1 MNPWLRWCRFN
12 LVGAL
17 GMAVQLTALA
27 LLNRSTH
34 GHYLLA
40 TAVAIELTLLHN
52 FAWHV
57 AWTWRDRRDPV
68 SLAARLLRFHLANGL
83 VSFAGNLALM
93 HLLVARAHLPVLP
106 ANGIAIL
113 ACSIVN
119 FLLGDQWIFAFP
131 LSPGRSPHA
140 G

>member
-17 GMAVQLTALA
+17 GMAVQLATLA
-27 LLNRSTH
+27 LLNRASR
-34 GHYLLA
+34 GHYLIA
-40 TAVAIELTLLHN
+40 TAGAIELTLLHN

-57 AWTWRDRRDPV
+57 AWTWRDRRDPS

-83 VSFAGNLALM
+83 VSFAGNLLLM
-93 HLLVARAHLPVLP
+93 RLFVADAHLPVLL
-106 ANGIAIL
+106 ANAMAIL

-119 FLLGDQWIFAFP
+119 FLLGDQWIFALP
-131 LSPGRSPHA
+131 LASRPSPNSG
-140 G
+140 